1 MPQCKNR
8 PSGGLDVMKAPPF
21 SYERATSVANA
32 IELLARHGPD
42 AQILAGGQSLMPMLN
57 FRVARPAVL
66 IDINPIADLAAIRV
80 DRKGVF
86 IGALVRHADIE
97 HSGEIAEQ
105 LPLIA
110 AAMPQIAHPAIRN
123 RGTFGGSCA
132 LADPAAELPACCVAL
147 GAEFRIAGPK
157 GERSVPADKF
167 FAGVYTTAIEPGE
180 LLLGAQ
186 FPPRQAG
193 YVSRFLELARRHGDY
208 AMVGAAAHG
217 KLEKGR
223 LSDLRF
229 VYFAVGDRPTPAVAL
244 ARAVEGKPLEAAT
257 IDAAVAALKDDLD
270 PPGDLHASSALKRH
284 LAGVIARRLLNDYA
298 QHKGA

>member
-1 MPQCKNR
+1 
-8 PSGGLDVMKAPPF
+8 MKAPSF
-21 SYERATSVANA
+21 SYERAKSVADA

-57 FRVARPAVL
+57 FRVARPPVL
-66 IDINPIADLAAIRV
+66 VDINPIADLAAIRV
-80 DRKGVF
+80 DKKGVF
-86 IGALVRHADIE
+86 IGALTRHADIE
-97 HSGEIAEQ
+97 HSGEIAEH

-157 GERSVPADKF
+157 GERSVAADKF
-167 FAGVYTTAIEPGE
+167 FAGVYTTALEPGE

-193 YVSRFLELARRHGDY
+193 YVSRFMELTRRHGDY

-217 KLEKGR
+217 RLDKGR

-229 VYFAVGDRPTPAVAL
+229 VYFAVGDRPTDAKRL
-244 ARAVEGKPLEAAT
+244 ARAIEGKPLDAGT

-270 PPGDLHASSALKRH
+270 PPGDLHASSVLKRH
-284 LAGVIARRLLNDYA
+284 LAGVIARRILNEYST
-298 QHKGA
+298 HKGA

>member
-1 MPQCKNR
+1 
-8 PSGGLDVMKAPPF
+8 MKAPPF

-57 FRVARPAVL
+57 FRVARPTVL
-66 IDINPIADLAAIRV
+66 VDINPIADLAAIRV
-80 DRKGVF
+80 DRNGVF
-86 IGALVRHADIE
+86 IGALARHADIE
-97 HSGEIAEQ
+97 QSREVAEQ

-147 GAEFRIAGPK
+147 GAEFRIAGAK

-167 FAGVYTTAIEPGE
+167 FAGVYSTALAPGE

-186 FPPRQAG
+186 FPARQPG
-193 YVSRFLELARRHGDY
+193 YVSRFLELTRRHGDY
-208 AMVGAAAHG
+208 AMVGAATHG
-217 KLEKGR
+217 KLENGR

-229 VYFAVGDRPTPAVAL
+229 VYFAVGDRPTRAIAL
-244 ARAVEGKPLEAAT
+244 ARAVEGKPLDGAT
-257 IDAAVAALKDDLD
+257 IDSAVAALGKDLD
-270 PPGDLHASSALKRH
+270 PPADLHASSALKRH
-284 LAGVIARRLLNDYA
+284 LAGVIARRVLNEYA
-298 QHKGA
+298 THEGV

>member
-1 MPQCKNR
+1 
-8 PSGGLDVMKAPPF
+8 MKAPSF
-21 SYERATSVANA
+21 SYERAKSVANA

-66 IDINPIADLAAIRV
+66 VDINAIADLAAIRV
-80 DRKGVF
+80 DKKGVF
-86 IGALVRHADIE
+86 IGALARHADIE
-97 HSGEIAEQ
+97 RSGEIAEQ
-105 LPLIA
+105 LPLVA
-110 AAMPQIAHPAIRN
+110 VAMPHIAHPAIRN

-167 FAGVYTTAIEPGE
+167 FAGVYTTALQPGE
-180 LLLGAQ
+180 ILLGAQ

-193 YVSRFLELARRHGDY
+193 YVSRFMELTRRHGDY

-217 KLEKGR
+217 RLDKGR
-223 LSDLRF
+223 LSDLKF
-229 VYFAVGDRPTPAVAL
+229 VYFAAGDRPIQARELT
-244 ARAVEGKPLEAAT
+244 RAVEGKPLDAAT
-257 IDAAVAALKDDLD
+257 IDAAVAALKEDLD

-284 LAGVIARRLLNDYA
+284 LAGVIARRMLNEYA
-298 QHKGA
+298 THKGA

>member
-1 MPQCKNR
+1 
-8 PSGGLDVMKAPPF
+8 MKAPPF
-21 SYERATSVANA
+21 SYERATTVAHA

-57 FRVARPAVL
+57 FRVARPTVL
-66 IDINPIADLAAIRV
+66 VDINPIADLAAIRV
-80 DRKGVF
+80 DRNGVF
-86 IGALVRHADIE
+86 IGALARHVDIE

-147 GAEFRIAGPK
+147 GAEFRITGPQ
-157 GERSVPADKF
+157 GERRVPADKF

-186 FPPRQAG
+186 FPARRAG
-193 YVSRFLELARRHGDY
+193 YVSRFLELTRRHGDY

-217 KLEKGR
+217 KLERGR
-223 LSDLRF
+223 LSDLRCVF
-229 VYFAVGDRPTPAVAL
+229 FAVGDRPTPAVAL
-244 ARAVEGKPLEAAT
+244 ARAVEGRPLEAAT
-257 IDAAVAALKDDLD
+257 IDAAVAALEKDLD
-270 PPGDLHASSALKRH
+270 PPADLHASSALKRH
-284 LAGVIARRLLNDYA
+284 LAGVIARRLLNEYA
-298 QHKGA
+298 MHKGA

>member
-1 MPQCKNR
+1 
-8 PSGGLDVMKAPPF
+8 MKAPSF
-21 SYERATSVANA
+21 SYERASSVANA
-32 IELLARHGPD
+32 VELLARHGPD

-57 FRVARPAVL
+57 FRVARPTVL
-66 IDINPIADLAAIRV
+66 VDINPIADLAAIRV

-86 IGALVRHADIE
+86 IGALARHADVE
-97 HSGEIAEQ
+97 HSGDIAEQ

-167 FAGVYTTAIEPGE
+167 FAGVYTTMLEPGE

-186 FPPRQAG
+186 FLPRQAG
-193 YVSRFLELARRHGDY
+193 YVSRFLELTRRHGDY

-229 VYFAVGDRPTPAVAL
+229 VYFAVGDRPTRAVAL
-244 ARAVEGKPLEAAT
+244 ARAVDGKPLDAAT
-257 IDAAVAALKDDLD
+257 IDAAAAALEKDLD
-270 PPGDLHASSALKRH
+270 PPSDLHASSALKRH
-284 LAGVIARRLLNDYA
+284 LAGVIARRLLNEYA
-298 QHKGA
+298 THKGA

>member
-1 MPQCKNR
+1 
-8 PSGGLDVMKAPPF
+8 MKAPLF
-21 SYERATSVANA
+21 SYERAASVANA

-66 IDINPIADLAAIRV
+66 VDINPIAELARIRA
-80 DRKGVF
+80 DDKGVF
-86 IGALVRHADIE
+86 IGALVRHSEIE
-97 HSGEIAEQ
+97 HSREVAEH
-105 LPLIA
+105 LPLVA

-147 GAEFRIAGPK
+147 GAEFRIAGPQ
-157 GERSVPADKF
+157 GERSIAADKF
-167 FAGVYTTAIEPGE
+167 FAGVYTTALEPGE

-186 FPPRQAG
+186 FPPRKAG
-193 YVSRFLELARRHGDY
+193 YVSRFLELTRRHGDY

-217 KLEKGR
+217 RLDKGR

-229 VYFAVGDRPTPAVAL
+229 VYFAVGDRPTVATGL
-244 ARAVEGKPLEAAT
+244 ARAVEGKSLDAAT
-257 IDAAVAALKDDLD
+257 LDAAVAALKDDLD

-284 LAGVIARRLLNDYA
+284 LAGVIARRMLNEFATY
-298 QHKGA
+298 KGA

>member
-1 MPQCKNR
+1 
-8 PSGGLDVMKAPPF
+8 MKAPSF
-21 SYERATSVANA
+21 SYERADSVAKA

-57 FRVARPAVL
+57 FRVARPTVL
-66 IDINPIADLAAIRV
+66 VDINPIADLAAVRV
-80 DRKGVF
+80 DKKGVF
-86 IGALVRHADIE
+86 IGALARHADIE
-97 HSGEIAEQ
+97 RSKEIAEQ

-157 GERSVPADKF
+157 GERSVAADKF
-167 FAGVYTTAIEPGE
+167 FAGVYTTALKPGE

-186 FPPRQAG
+186 FAPRQAG
-193 YVSRFLELARRHGDY
+193 YVSRFLELTRRHGDY

-229 VYFAVGDRPTPAVAL
+229 VYFAVGDRPIEAKGLV
-244 ARAVEGKPLEAAT
+244 RAVEGKPLDAAT
-257 IDAAVAALKDDLD
+257 IDTAVAAVAKDLD
-270 PPGDLHASSALKRH
+270 PPGDVHASGALKRH
-284 LAGVIARRLLNDYA
+284 LAGVIARRLLNEYA
-298 QHKGA
+298 NQKGA

>member
-1 MPQCKNR
+1 
-8 PSGGLDVMKAPPF
+8 MKAPSF
-21 SYERATSVANA
+21 SYERANSVANA

-66 IDINPIADLAAIRV
+66 VDINPIADLAAIRV
-80 DRKGVF
+80 DQNGAF
-86 IGALVRHADIE
+86 IGALARHADVE
-97 HSGEIAEQ
+97 HSGEIAEH
-105 LPLIA
+105 LPLVA

-167 FAGVYTTAIEPGE
+167 FSGVYTTALQPGE

-193 YVSRFLELARRHGDY
+193 YVSRFSELVRRHGDY

-217 KLEKGR
+217 RLDKGR

-229 VYFAVGDRPTPAVAL
+229 VFFAVGDRPMVAKGL
-244 ARAVEGKPLEAAT
+244 ARILEGKSLDAAA
-257 IDAAVAALKDDLD
+257 IDAAVATLNDDLD
-270 PPGDLHASSALKRH
+270 PPGDLHASSKLKLH
-284 LAGVIARRLLNDYA
+284 LAGVIARRMLSEFAN
-298 QHKGA
+298 HKGA

>member
-1 MPQCKNR
+1 
-8 PSGGLDVMKAPPF
+8 MKAPSF
-21 SYERATSVANA
+21 SYERAKSVANA

-66 IDINPIADLAAIRV
+66 VDINAIADLAAIRV
-80 DRKGVF
+80 DKKGVF
-86 IGALVRHADIE
+86 IGALARHADIE
-97 HSGEIAEQ
+97 RSGEIAEQ
-105 LPLIA
+105 LPLVA
-110 AAMPQIAHPAIRN
+110 AAMPHIAHPAIRN

-167 FAGVYTTAIEPGE
+167 FAGVYTTALQPGE
-180 LLLGAQ
+180 ILLGAQ

-193 YVSRFLELARRHGDY
+193 YVSRFMELTRRHGDY

-217 KLEKGR
+217 RLDKGR
-223 LSDLRF
+223 LSDLKF
-229 VYFAVGDRPTPAVAL
+229 VYFAAGDRPIQ
-244 ARAVEGKPLEAAT
+244 ARELTRVVEGKPLDAAT
-257 IDAAVAALKDDLD
+257 IDAAVAALKEDLD

-284 LAGVIARRLLNDYA
+284 LAGVIARRMLNEYA
-298 QHKGA
+298 THKGA